1 MIASP
6 ESFFY
11 SSETDHGQCG
21 LPLGNC
27 KCKYIMDIGSF
38 LVARL
43 FEGHR
48 RICNNSVVLT
58 KSDQIF
64 CRELSADDMV
74 L

>member
-1 MIASP
+1 MIAT
-6 ESFFY
+6 
-11 SSETDHGQCG
+11 SETDHGQCE
-21 LPLGNC
+21 LLLGN
-27 KCKYIMDIGSF
+27 CKYIMDIGSF
-38 LVARL
+38 LVARR